1 MGEAGVDLRQDRL
14 KDALRSVE
22 AALKIPFGLLFH
34 RGDYFFRLHMQS
46 PLLPIMGY
54 FFQIKA

>member
-34 RGDYFFRLHMQS
+34 RGDYFFRLHD
-46 PLLPIMGY
+46 
-54 FFQIKA
+54 